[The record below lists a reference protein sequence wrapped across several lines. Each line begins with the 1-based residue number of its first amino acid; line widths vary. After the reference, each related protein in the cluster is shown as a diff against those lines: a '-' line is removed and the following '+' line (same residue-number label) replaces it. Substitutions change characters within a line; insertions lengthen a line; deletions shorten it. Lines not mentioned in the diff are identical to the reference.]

1 MTHLD
6 VAQRSPEWIAARL
19 GSLGAS
25 RLHEAIAKTK
35 NGYAASRANLMADL
49 IIERLTGQPAPQYL
63 NAAMQWGID
72 QEAAARAAYE
82 FLTNSTVTECGLF
95 AHPNIPYTHAS
106 PDGLVGEEGLVEIKC
121 PNTAQHIDTLLGS
134 AIEHRYIVQMQWQMA
149 CTGRQ
154 WCDYVSFDPR
164 LPMPLHI
171 HVQRIGRNDKIIE
184 ELEREVITFLAELDA
199 RLAKLQRISVAQMPV
214 VDEEPQPAKR
224 RPSVVAPEKRIVQRI
239 ALACRDPLFQRFVAG
254 DKQERVTEDSAAEYV
269 RQYCGVASRSE
280 IIEGSEAARRAHA
293 LLEEFAA
300 WRDHP
305 EVMA

>member
-35 NGYAASRANLMADL
+35 SGYAASRANLMADL
-49 IIERLTGQPAPQYL
+49 IIERLTGQPAPQHL

-95 AHPNIPYTHAS
+95 VHPTIPNTHAS
-106 PDGLVGEEGLVEIKC
+106 PDGLVGENGLVEIKC
-121 PNTAQHIDTLLGS
+121 PNTAQHIDTILGS
-134 AIEHRYIVQMQWQMA
+134 AIEHKYIVQMQWQMA

-171 HVQRIGRNDKIIE
+171 HVQRIERDNKMIE
-184 ELEREVITFLAELDA
+184 DLEREVVAFLAELDDK
-199 RLAKLQRISVAQMPV
+199 LAKLQRISAG
-214 VDEEPQPAKR
+214 DEKPQPSKR
-224 RPSVVAPEKRIVQRI
+224 KPPVVAPEKRIVQRLAI
-239 ALACRDPLFQRFVAG
+239 ACKEPLFRRYLSELFACDCRDEADAADLV
-254 DKQERVTEDSAAEYV
+254 RVHC
-269 RQYCGVASRSE
+269 RVASRSA
-280 IIEGSEAARRAHA
+280 IVEGTEAARRAHA
-293 LLEEFAA
+293 LLEDFAA

-305 EVMA
+305 ELTA

>member
-6 VAQRSPEWIAARL
+6 VAQRSPEWIAARI

-35 NGYAASRANLMADL
+35 SGYAASRANLMADL

-72 QEAAARAAYE
+72 QEASARAAYE

-95 AHPNIPYTHAS
+95 VHPTIPNTHAS
-106 PDGLVGEEGLVEIKC
+106 PDGLIGDDGLVEIKC

-134 AIEHRYIVQMQWQMA
+134 AIEHKYIVQMQWQMA

-171 HVQRIGRNDKIIE
+171 HVQRIERDDKIIE
-184 ELEREVITFLAELDA
+184 ELEREVAKFLAELDA
-199 RLAKLQRISVAQMPV
+199 KLEKLQRLSAAQMPA
-214 VDEEPQPAKR
+214 DEPAQRK
-224 RPSVVAPEKRIVQRI
+224 PPTIAPEKRIVQRL
-239 ALACRDPLFQRFVAG
+239 ALACKDPLFQRFVAG
-254 DKQERVTEDSAAEYV
+254 DKQERITEDSAAAYV
-269 RQYCGVASRSE
+269 RQYCGVASRSQ
-280 IIEGSEAARRAHA
+280 IVEGSEAARRAHT

-300 WRDHP
+300 WRGHP